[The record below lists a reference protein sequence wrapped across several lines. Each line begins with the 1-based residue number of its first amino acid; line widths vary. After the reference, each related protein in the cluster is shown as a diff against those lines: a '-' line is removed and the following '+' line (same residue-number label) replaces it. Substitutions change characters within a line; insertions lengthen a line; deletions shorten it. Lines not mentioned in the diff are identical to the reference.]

1 MMSSKVVLC
10 WREVRGDD
18 FQEGWPGTLELE
30 IEIED
35 TRYIGISEKQQSH
48 LKFEY
53 VPWWGPY
60 MLGHGYTGL
69 VKKFVCVFP

>member
-53 VPWWGPY
+53 VLW
-60 MLGHGYTGL
+60 
-69 VKKFVCVFP
+69 